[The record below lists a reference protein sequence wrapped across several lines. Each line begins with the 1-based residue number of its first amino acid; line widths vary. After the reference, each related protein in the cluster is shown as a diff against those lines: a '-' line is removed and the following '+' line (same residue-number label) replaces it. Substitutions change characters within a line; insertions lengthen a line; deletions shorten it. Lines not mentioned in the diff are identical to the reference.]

1 MYLKMRREG
10 LPVSRWAL
18 RVGQCPPKGE
28 GPEEWAKQAL
38 TAGKGGWTRPGRAS
52 VLESG
57 IQLRIVGS
65 SRVKVT
71 WRWF

>member
-38 TAGKGGWTRPGRAS
+38 TAGKGVAGPGLAEP
-52 VLESG
+52 VFWKVES
-57 IQLRIVGS
+57 S
-65 SRVKVT
+65 
-71 WRWF
+71 